1 VIILG
6 QRDSMNTK
14 KSMAVYISM
23 SRVINTLRRENNKLI
38 LKHNLTLGQ
47 FAVMEAL
54 YSKGRLSTGEVMEK
68 ILSTSG
74 NIPVIVKN
82 LEKDGFI
89 TRKQDESDKR
99 RFILDLT
106 DKGKNLMDEIVPENL
121 KFMDELISL
130 WDDEDKEELII
141 LMNKFR
147 RKYEEEN
154 FE

>member
-1 VIILG
+1 
-6 QRDSMNTK
+6 
-14 KSMAVYISM
+14 M

-89 TRKQDESDKR
+89 TRKQDEADKR

-106 DKGKNLMDEIVPENL
+106 DKGKDLMDEIVPENL

-130 WDDEDKEELII
+130 WDDEDKKELII

>member
-1 VIILG
+1 
-6 QRDSMNTK
+6 MNTK

-38 LKHNLTLGQ
+38 LKHDLTLGQ

-68 ILSTSG
+68 ILTTSG

-89 TRKQDESDKR
+89 TREQDESDKR

-130 WDDEDKEELII
+130 WDDDDKEELIV

>member
-1 VIILG
+1 
-6 QRDSMNTK
+6 MNTK

-38 LKHNLTLGQ
+38 LKHDITLGQ

-106 DKGKNLMDEIVPENL
+106 DKGKDLMDEIVPENL

-130 WDDEDKEELII
+130 WDDDEKEELII

-154 FE
+154 FK

>member
-1 VIILG
+1 
-6 QRDSMNTK
+6 MNTK

-38 LKHNLTLGQ
+38 LKHDLTLGQ

-68 ILSTSG
+68 ILTTSG

-106 DKGKNLMDEIVPENL
+106 DKGKDLMDEIVPENL

-130 WDDEDKEELII
+130 WDDDEKEELII

>member
-1 VIILG
+1 
-6 QRDSMNTK
+6 
-14 KSMAVYISM
+14 MAVYISM

-89 TRKQDESDKR
+89 TRKQDEADKR

-106 DKGKNLMDEIVPENL
+106 DKGRDLMDEIVPENL

-130 WDDEDKEELII
+130 WDDEDKKELII

>member
-1 VIILG
+1 
-6 QRDSMNTK
+6 MNTK

-89 TRKQDESDKR
+89 TRKQDEADKR

-106 DKGKNLMDEIVPENL
+106 DKGKYLMDEIVPENL

-130 WDDEDKEELII
+130 WDDEDKKELII

>member
-1 VIILG
+1 
-6 QRDSMNTK
+6 MNTK

-89 TRKQDESDKR
+89 TRNQDESDKR
-99 RFILDLT
+99 RYILDLT
-106 DKGKNLMDEIVPENL
+106 DKGKDLMDEIIPENL

>member
-1 VIILG
+1 
-6 QRDSMNTK
+6 MNTK

-68 ILSTSG
+68 ILTTSG

-89 TRKQDESDKR
+89 TREQDKSDKR

-106 DKGKNLMDEIVPENL
+106 EKGKDLMDEIVPENL

-130 WDDEDKEELII
+130 WDDDEKEELII

>member
-1 VIILG
+1 
-6 QRDSMNTK
+6 MNTK

-38 LKHNLTLGQ
+38 LKHDLTLGQ

-68 ILSTSG
+68 ILTTSG

-130 WDDEDKEELII
+130 WDDDEKEELII

>member
-1 VIILG
+1 
-6 QRDSMNTK
+6 MNTK

-38 LKHNLTLGQ
+38 LKYNLTLGQ

-68 ILSTSG
+68 ILTTSG

-89 TRKQDESDKR
+89 TREQDESDKR

-106 DKGKNLMDEIVPENL
+106 DKGKDLMDEIVPENL

-130 WDDEDKEELII
+130 WDDDEKEELII

-154 FE
+154 FK

>member
-1 VIILG
+1 
-6 QRDSMNTK
+6 MNTK

-68 ILSTSG
+68 ILTTSG

-89 TRKQDESDKR
+89 TRKQDEADKR

-106 DKGKNLMDEIVPENL
+106 DKGKDLMDEIVPENL

-130 WDDEDKEELII
+130 WDDDEKEELII

>member
-1 VIILG
+1 
-6 QRDSMNTK
+6 MNTK

-89 TRKQDESDKR
+89 TREQDESDKR

-106 DKGKNLMDEIVPENL
+106 DKGKDLMDEIVPENL

-130 WDDEDKEELII
+130 WDDDEKEELII

>member
-1 VIILG
+1 
-6 QRDSMNTK
+6 
-14 KSMAVYISM
+14 M

-68 ILSTSG
+68 ILTTSG

-89 TRKQDESDKR
+89 TREQDESDKR

-106 DKGKNLMDEIVPENL
+106 DKGKDLMDEIVPENL

-130 WDDEDKEELII
+130 WDDDEKEELII

-154 FE
+154 FK

>member
-1 VIILG
+1 
-6 QRDSMNTK
+6 MNTK

-38 LKHNLTLGQ
+38 LKHDLTLGQ

-68 ILSTSG
+68 ILTTSG

-106 DKGKNLMDEIVPENL
+106 DKGKDLMDEIVPENL

-130 WDDEDKEELII
+130 WDDDEKEELII

-147 RKYEEEN
+147 RKYEEKN

>member
-1 VIILG
+1 
-6 QRDSMNTK
+6 MNTK

-38 LKHNLTLGQ
+38 LKHDLTLGQ

-54 YSKGRLSTGEVMEK
+54 YSKGKLSTGEVMEK
-68 ILSTSG
+68 ILTTSG

-106 DKGKNLMDEIVPENL
+106 DKGKDLMDEIVPENL

-130 WDDEDKEELII
+130 WDDDDKEELII

-154 FE
+154 FK

>member
-1 VIILG
+1 
-6 QRDSMNTK
+6 MNTK

-68 ILSTSG
+68 ILTTSG

-106 DKGKNLMDEIVPENL
+106 DKGKDLMDEIVPENL

-130 WDDEDKEELII
+130 WDDDEKEELII

-147 RKYEEEN
+147 RKYEEKN

>member
-1 VIILG
+1 
-6 QRDSMNTK
+6 
-14 KSMAVYISM
+14 MAVYISM

-89 TRKQDESDKR
+89 TRKQDEADKR

-106 DKGKNLMDEIVPENL
+106 DKGRDLMDEIVPENL

>member
-1 VIILG
+1 
-6 QRDSMNTK
+6 MNTK

-54 YSKGRLSTGEVMEK
+54 YSKRRLSTGEVMEK

-106 DKGKNLMDEIVPENL
+106 DKGKELMDEIVPENL

>member
-1 VIILG
+1 
-6 QRDSMNTK
+6 MNTK

-68 ILSTSG
+68 ILTTSG

-106 DKGKNLMDEIVPENL
+106 DKGKDLMDEIVPENL

-130 WDDEDKEELII
+130 WDDDEKEELII

-154 FE
+154 FK

>member
-1 VIILG
+1 
-6 QRDSMNTK
+6 MNTK

-38 LKHNLTLGQ
+38 LKYNLTLGQ

-68 ILSTSG
+68 ILTTSG

-89 TRKQDESDKR
+89 TRDQAESDKR

-106 DKGKNLMDEIVPENL
+106 EKGKDLMDEIVPENL

-130 WDDEDKEELII
+130 WDDDDKEELII

>member
-1 VIILG
+1 
-6 QRDSMNTK
+6 MNTK

-38 LKHNLTLGQ
+38 LKHDLTLGQ

-68 ILSTSG
+68 ILTTSG

-89 TRKQDESDKR
+89 TREQDESDKR

-106 DKGKNLMDEIVPENL
+106 EKGKDLMDEIVPKNL

-130 WDDEDKEELII
+130 WDDDDKEELII

-147 RKYEEEN
+147 RKYEEKN

>member
-1 VIILG
+1 
-6 QRDSMNTK
+6 
-14 KSMAVYISM
+14 MAVYISM

>member
-1 VIILG
+1 
-6 QRDSMNTK
+6 MNTK

-89 TRKQDESDKR
+89 TREQDESDKR

-106 DKGKNLMDEIVPENL
+106 DKGKDLMDEIVPENL

-130 WDDEDKEELII
+130 WDDDEKEELII

-154 FE
+154 FK

>member
-1 VIILG
+1 
-6 QRDSMNTK
+6 MNTK

-89 TRKQDESDKR
+89 TRKQDEADKR

-106 DKGKNLMDEIVPENL
+106 DKGKDLMDEIVPENL

-130 WDDEDKEELII
+130 WDDEDKKELII

>member
-1 VIILG
+1 
-6 QRDSMNTK
+6 MNTK

-130 WDDEDKEELII
+130 WDDDDKEELII

>member
-1 VIILG
+1 
-6 QRDSMNTK
+6 MNTK
-14 KSMAVYISM
+14 KSMVVYISL
-23 SRVINTLRRENNKLI
+23 SRVINTLRCENNKLI
-38 LKHNLTLGQ
+38 LKHDLTLGQ

-68 ILSTSG
+68 ILTTSG

-89 TRKQDESDKR
+89 TREQDESDKR

-130 WDDEDKEELII
+130 WDDDDKEELIV

>member
-1 VIILG
+1 
-6 QRDSMNTK
+6 MNTK

-23 SRVINTLRRENNKLI
+23 GRVINTLRRENNKLI

-89 TRKQDESDKR
+89 TRKQDEADKR

-106 DKGKNLMDEIVPENL
+106 DKGKYLMDEIVPENL

-130 WDDEDKEELII
+130 WDDDDKEELII

-154 FE
+154 FK

>member
-1 VIILG
+1 
-6 QRDSMNTK
+6 MNTK

-38 LKHNLTLGQ
+38 LKHDLTLGQ

-89 TRKQDESDKR
+89 TREQDESDKR

-106 DKGKNLMDEIVPENL
+106 DKGKDLMDEIVPENL

-130 WDDEDKEELII
+130 WDDDEKEELII

-147 RKYEEEN
+147 RKYEEKN

>member
-1 VIILG
+1 
-6 QRDSMNTK
+6 MNTK

-54 YSKGRLSTGEVMEK
+54 YSKGKLSTGEVMEK
-68 ILSTSG
+68 ILTTSG

-89 TRKQDESDKR
+89 TREQDESDKR

-106 DKGKNLMDEIVPENL
+106 DKGKDLMDEIVPENL

-130 WDDEDKEELII
+130 WDDDEKEELII

>member
-1 VIILG
+1 
-6 QRDSMNTK
+6 MNTK

-89 TRKQDESDKR
+89 TREQDESDKR

-106 DKGKNLMDEIVPENL
+106 DKGKDLMDEIVPENL

-130 WDDEDKEELII
+130 WDDDEKEELII

-147 RKYEEEN
+147 RKYEEGN

>member
-1 VIILG
+1 
-6 QRDSMNTK
+6 
-14 KSMAVYISM
+14 MAVYISM

-38 LKHNLTLGQ
+38 LKHDLTLGQ

-68 ILSTSG
+68 ILTTSG

-89 TRKQDESDKR
+89 TREQDESDKR

-106 DKGKNLMDEIVPENL
+106 DKGKDLMDEIVPENL

-130 WDDEDKEELII
+130 WDDDEKEELII

>member
-1 VIILG
+1 
-6 QRDSMNTK
+6 
-14 KSMAVYISM
+14 MAVYISM

-89 TRKQDESDKR
+89 TREQDASDKR

-106 DKGKNLMDEIVPENL
+106 DKGRDLMDEIVPENL

-147 RKYEEEN
+147 GKYEEEN

>member
-1 VIILG
+1 
-6 QRDSMNTK
+6 MNTK

-54 YSKGRLSTGEVMEK
+54 YSKGKLSTGEVMEK

-82 LEKDGFI
+82 LEKEGFI

-106 DKGKNLMDEIVPENL
+106 DKGKDLMDEIVPENL

-130 WDDEDKEELII
+130 WDDDEKEELII

-147 RKYEEEN
+147 RKYEEKN

>member
-1 VIILG
+1 
-6 QRDSMNTK
+6 MNTK

-38 LKHNLTLGQ
+38 LKHDLTLGQ

-68 ILSTSG
+68 ILTTSG

-130 WDDEDKEELII
+130 WDDEDKKELII

>member
-1 VIILG
+1 
-6 QRDSMNTK
+6 MNTK

-38 LKHNLTLGQ
+38 LKHDLTLGQ

-68 ILSTSG
+68 ILTTSG

-89 TRKQDESDKR
+89 TRKQDEADKR

-106 DKGKNLMDEIVPENL
+106 DKGKYLMDEIVPENL

-130 WDDEDKEELII
+130 WDDDDKEELII

-154 FE
+154 FK

>member
-1 VIILG
+1 
-6 QRDSMNTK
+6 MNTK

-89 TRKQDESDKR
+89 TRKQDKSDKR

-106 DKGKNLMDEIVPENL
+106 DKGKDLMDEIVPENL

-130 WDDEDKEELII
+130 WDDEDKKELII

>member
-1 VIILG
+1 
-6 QRDSMNTK
+6 MNTK

-38 LKHNLTLGQ
+38 LKHDLTLGQ

-89 TRKQDESDKR
+89 TREQDESDKR

-106 DKGKNLMDEIVPENL
+106 DKGKDLMDEIVPENL

-130 WDDEDKEELII
+130 WDDEDKKELII

>member
-1 VIILG
+1 
-6 QRDSMNTK
+6 MNTK

-38 LKHNLTLGQ
+38 LKYNLTLGQ

-68 ILSTSG
+68 ILTTSG

-89 TRKQDESDKR
+89 TRDQDESDKR

-106 DKGKNLMDEIVPENL
+106 EKGKDLMDEIVPENL

-130 WDDEDKEELII
+130 WDDDDKEELII

>member
-1 VIILG
+1 
-6 QRDSMNTK
+6 MNTK

-89 TRKQDESDKR
+89 TRKQDEADKR

-106 DKGKNLMDEIVPENL
+106 DKGSDLMDEIVPENL